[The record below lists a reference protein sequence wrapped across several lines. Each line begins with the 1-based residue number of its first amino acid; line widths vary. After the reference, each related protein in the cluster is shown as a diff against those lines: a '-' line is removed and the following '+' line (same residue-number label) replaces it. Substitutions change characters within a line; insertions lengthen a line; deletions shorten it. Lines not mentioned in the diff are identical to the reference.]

1 MGWQHLTL
9 LWLAA
14 ALPAW
19 ATPAVEARLDTAQV
33 RVGDPLHLELHL
45 HYDQGTEV
53 LVPALP
59 SLLKDFS
66 VRPETPAPP
75 VVAGGGIDQVQRYE
89 LRLYRPGSYQIPP
102 LEIGFVQGD
111 TLKLSTAPLQV
122 EVLKVRQEGDEALR
136 DIKDPV
142 ELGGGLPAWAWGL
155 AAGLVALALAG
166 GMYWWLRRRQRPD
179 LPPPPSPP
187 KDYLAEFS
195 RIAAMGLLERGGTKV
210 YYSLLAETLRRFLED
225 QLSIVAMEQTTEEI
239 SQTLASRCDAVLVTQ
254 IESFLSAAD
263 LVKFARLIPVEE
275 EALQAPEAGKAI
287 VRRFLEIAAAQ
298 EAAARQALE
307 RTPAPTG

>member
-45 HYDQGTEV
+45 YYDQGTEV

-75 VVAGGGIDQVQRYE
+75 VAAGGGMEEVRRYE
-89 LRLYRPGSYQIPP
+89 LRLYQPGSYQIPP

-142 ELGGGLPAWAWGL
+142 ALGGGLPAWAWGL
-155 AAGLVALALAG
+155 AGGLVALALVG
-166 GMYWWLRRRQRPD
+166 GIYWWLRRRQRPD
-179 LPPPPSPP
+179 LPPPPPPP

-210 YYSLLAETLRRFLED
+210 YYSLLAETLRRFLEE
-225 QLSIVAMEQTTEEI
+225 QLGIVAMEQTTEEI
-239 SQTLASRCDAVLVTQ
+239 SQTLASRCDAVLVAQ

-275 EALQAPEAGKAI
+275 EARQAPEAGKAI
-287 VRRFLEIAAAQ
+287 VRRFLETAVAQ